1 MKKKKSTY
9 NCYQKSLI
17 KTKAALMLA
26 WPQWLEGQNKGVIIF
41 QPALEVL
48 LKLDKGENDLC
59 QVLVNVKLIAH

>member
-1 MKKKKSTY
+1 
-9 NCYQKSLI
+9 
-17 KTKAALMLA
+17 MLA
-26 WPQWLEGQNKGVIIF
+26 WPQWLEGQNEGVVIF